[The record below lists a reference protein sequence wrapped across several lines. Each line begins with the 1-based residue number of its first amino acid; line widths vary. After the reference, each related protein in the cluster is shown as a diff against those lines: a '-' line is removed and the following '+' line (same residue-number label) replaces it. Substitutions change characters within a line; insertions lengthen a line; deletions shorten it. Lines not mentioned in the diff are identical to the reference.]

1 MLFAGREN
9 SIMITR
15 EYYQDYSCDFDL
27 KFYPFDTQV
36 THKYTVIKKGFLE
49 IIFFSSDVQDGV
61 QRAGQDGQLREAG
74 ARWGWN

>member
-36 THKYTVIKKGFLE
+36 SPKNNLKKFLE
-49 IIFFSSDVQDGV
+49 IIFFFSDVQDGV